1 VGEKNGVEWRGAKGV
16 HLFPKVSWK
25 WCFGVRVHERNW
37 KGIANL
43 YREVTVFVIGAM
55 SPWLRCVCKCAHA
68 VLYCLFIFIF
78 LSYDIDG
85 GDTDYMY
92 LSYKSSPDVQMFT
105 APCLLDQ
112 H

>member
-1 VGEKNGVEWRGAKGV
+1 MSENGRGSRIYTKK
-16 HLFPKVSWK
+16 LRFS
-25 WCFGVRVHERNW
+25 
-37 KGIANL
+37 L
-43 YREVTVFVIGAM
+43 IGAM
-55 SPWLRCVCKCAHA
+55 SPGCVCVYQCAHA

-92 LSYKSSPDVQMFT
+92 LSYKSPPDVQMFT